1 MSFKSEVKK
10 VGLFIKN
17 TAKKAGIIL
26 KKIFYSKKFKDSI
39 EYVNKSILQLDKES
53 EKELIKITTEKIIE
67 AESTTL
73 KGLKKTEYVIS
84 KVLKEVRNHLFLKLK
99 NISVQDIV
107 YLIGILL
114 PQLYGK
120 KKLGNPPNNSV

>member
-1 MSFKSEVKK
+1 MSFKSEIKK
-10 VGLFIKN
+10 VGLFIKD
-17 TAKKAGIIL
+17 TAKKIGVVL
-26 KKIFYSKKFKDSI
+26 KKVFSSQKFKDSI
-39 EYVNKSILQLDKES
+39 AYVNKSILQLDKES
-53 EKELIKITTEKIIE
+53 EKELIKITTEKIVE
-67 AESTTL
+67 AESTAL

-84 KVLKEVRNHLFLKLK
+84 KVLKEVGNHLLLKLK

-120 KKLGNPPNNSV
+120 K

>member
-10 VGLFIKN
+10 VGLFIKD
-17 TAKKAGIIL
+17 TAKKIGVVL
-26 KKIFYSKKFKDSI
+26 KKIFSSQKFKDSI

-67 AESTTL
+67 AENGTL
-73 KGLKKTEYVIS
+73 KGLKKTEFVIK
-84 KVLKEVRNHLFLKLK
+84 KVLSEVGEHLVLKLK
-99 NISVQDIV
+99 NITAQDIF

-120 KKLGNPPNNSV
+120 K

>member
-10 VGLFIKN
+10 VGLFIKD
-17 TAKKAGIIL
+17 TAKKAGVIL
-26 KKIFYSKKFKDSI
+26 KKIFSSQKFKDSI

-53 EKELIKITTEKIIE
+53 EKELIKITTEKIVE
-67 AESTTL
+67 AESTAL

-84 KVLKEVRNHLFLKLK
+84 KVLKEVGNHLILKLK

-120 KKLGNPPNNSV
+120 K

>member
-1 MSFKSEVKK
+1 MSFKSEIKK
-10 VGLFIKN
+10 VGLFIKD
-17 TAKKAGIIL
+17 TAKKIGVVL
-26 KKIFYSKKFKDSI
+26 KKVFSSQKFKDSI

-53 EKELIKITTEKIIE
+53 EKELIKITTEKIVE
-67 AESTTL
+67 AESTAL

-84 KVLKEVRNHLFLKLK
+84 KVLKEVGNHLLLKLK

-114 PQLYGK
+114 LQFYGK
-120 KKLGNPPNNSV
+120 K